1 VAREKLDIPNDLF
14 PRLPGARDGRFT
26 RGPAN
31 GHPRTRDGK
40 FGVVEETASEGSQLD
55 IDAGMPGS
63 KLGEPRGFAS
73 GVSDAK
79 TNAHALSPAH
89 HRESSV
95 TKAKNQYF
103 LVMPVHRSLSVRKSA
118 FARACACGDLAR
130 APEFGRKA
138 RAANSSVTIESA
150 GIGLPEL

>member
-1 VAREKLDIPNDLF
+1 VAREKLDIPNDFF

-31 GHPRTRDGK
+31 GHPWTRDGK

-63 KLGEPRGFAS
+63 KLGESRRFAS
-73 GVSDAK
+73 GVGDAK
-79 TNAHALSPAH
+79 TSAHALSPAH

-103 LVMPVHRSLSVRKSA
+103 FVMPVHRSLSVRKSVHA
-118 FARACACGDLAR
+118 QDFARGELAR
-130 APEFGRKA
+130 TLGSGRKG
-138 RAANSSVTIESA
+138 RAAGSSVTIESA
-150 GIGLPEL
+150 VIALPEL